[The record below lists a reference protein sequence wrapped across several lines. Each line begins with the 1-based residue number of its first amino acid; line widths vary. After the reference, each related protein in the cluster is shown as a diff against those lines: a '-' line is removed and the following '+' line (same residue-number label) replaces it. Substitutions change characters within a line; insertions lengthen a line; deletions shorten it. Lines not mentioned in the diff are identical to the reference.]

1 MLVLQVILVTSVSV
15 AYLYTLFR
23 GARHA
28 FNFFGPEGEQET
40 RLSSFFFALIVP
52 FVGGFFWNFSEIFN
66 IHLVTIPVIIS
77 AFALGFWKARQR
89 A

>member
-1 MLVLQVILVTSVSV
+1 MLVLQVILVTAVSV

-23 GARHA
+23 GVRHA
-28 FNFFGPEGEQET
+28 FSFFGPEGGQRT
-40 RLSSFFFALIVP
+40 QLSSFFFALVVP
-52 FVGGFFWNFSEIFN
+52 FVGGYFWNYLGIFN

-77 AFALGFWKARQR
+77 AFALGFWKTRRR